1 MDLDRDEHNVQNKA
15 GAAVTVQKVTA
26 NCTSATESEE
36 RDPLVTTHINKIM
49 KESEA
54 NFACDTKSGK
64 NEESVT
70 S

>member
-1 MDLDRDEHNVQNKA
+1 MFQTKL
-15 GAAVTVQKVTA
+15 GTTVTVQKVTA

-36 RDPLVTTHINKIM
+36 WDALVRTHVNKTI